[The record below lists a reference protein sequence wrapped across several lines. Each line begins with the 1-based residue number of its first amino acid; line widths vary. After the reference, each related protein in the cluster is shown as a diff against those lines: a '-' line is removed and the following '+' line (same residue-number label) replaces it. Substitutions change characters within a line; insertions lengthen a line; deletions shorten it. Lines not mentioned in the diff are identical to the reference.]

1 MKERKRKLKPF
12 VMPMVYA
19 LAFTAL
25 VLSLSVV
32 DTIQNKKVSKADDN
46 YTYVNNSIIS
56 SNVPVVKEETIEVT
70 IKPFK
75 SDNVEIAKKFYDTNA
90 SDEEKQNALI
100 YYNDTYMQNSGVL
113 YKSKEAFDVV
123 TILDGT
129 VVDVKKDEVLGNIVE
144 IKHSNNL
151 ITTYE
156 GLSTV
161 NVKKD
166 QLLKQGDVIGK
177 SGKLNL
183 GEEIENGLLF
193 EVISDGKYI
202 NPLTYLEQKN
212 NGQ

>member
-56 SNVPVVKEETIEVT
+56 SNVPVVKEETTEVT

-113 YKSKEAFDVV
+113 YKSKDAFDVV

-129 VVDVKKDEVLGNIVE
+129 VIKKKKDEFLRQILLNTNTFERWLSFYRMSGAFSSQVE
-144 IKHSNNL
+144 FFFRESRNQIATKK
-151 ITTYE
+151 
-156 GLSTV
+156 ST
-161 NVKKD
+161 D
-166 QLLKQGDVIGK
+166 RQTLRD
-177 SGKLNL
+177 
-183 GEEIENGLLF
+183 
-193 EVISDGKYI
+193 
-202 NPLTYLEQKN
+202 
-212 NGQ
+212 

>member
-32 DTIQNKKVSKADDN
+32 DTIQNKQVSKADDN

-56 SNVPVVKEETIEVT
+56 SNVPVVKEETTEVT

-75 SDNVEIAKKFYDTNA
+75 SDNVEIAKKFYDTNS

-113 YKSKEAFDVV
+113 YKYTEAFDVV

-129 VVDVKKDEVLGNIVE
+129 VVNVKKDEVLGNIVE

-151 ITTYE
+151 ITTYG

>member
-32 DTIQNKKVSKADDN
+32 DTIQNKQVSKADDN

-56 SNVPVVKEETIEVT
+56 SNVPVVKEETTEVT

-100 YYNDTYMQNSGVL
+100 YYNDTYMQNSGIL
-113 YKSKEAFDVV
+113 YKSNESFDNVN
-123 TILDGT
+123 ILDGT
-129 VVDVKKDEVLGNIVE
+129 VVDVKKDEVLGNVVE
-144 IKHSNNL
+144 VKHSNNL
-151 ITTYE
+151 ISTYE

-177 SGKLNL
+177 SGKLEL
-183 GEEIENGLLF
+183 GESLENSLLF
-193 EVISDGKYI
+193 ELIKDGKYV
-202 NPLTYLEQKN
+202 NPLNYLDKKISDQ
-212 NGQ
+212 

>member
-1 MKERKRKLKPF
+1 MR
-12 VMPMVYA
+12 
-19 LAFTAL
+19 
-25 VLSLSVV
+25 
-32 DTIQNKKVSKADDN
+32 
-46 YTYVNNSIIS
+46 
-56 SNVPVVKEETIEVT
+56 
-70 IKPFK
+70 
-75 SDNVEIAKKFYDTNA
+75 
-90 SDEEKQNALI
+90 
-100 YYNDTYMQNSGVL
+100 
-113 YKSKEAFDVV
+113 
-123 TILDGT
+123 
-129 VVDVKKDEVLGNIVE
+129 
-144 IKHSNNL
+144 
-151 ITTYE
+151 TYE

>member
-56 SNVPVVKEETIEVT
+56 SNVPVVKEETTEVT

-100 YYNDTYMQNSGVL
+100 YYNDTYMQNSGIL
-113 YKSKEAFDVV
+113 YKSNESFDIVN
-123 TILDGT
+123 ILDGT
-129 VVDVKKDEVLGNIVE
+129 VVDVKKDEVLGNVVE
-144 IKHSNNL
+144 VKHSNNL
-151 ITTYE
+151 ISTYE

-177 SGKLNL
+177 SGKLEL
-183 GEEIENGLLF
+183 GESLENSLLF
-193 EVISDGKYI
+193 ELIKDGKYV
-202 NPLTYLEQKN
+202 NPLNYLDKKISDQ
-212 NGQ
+212 

>member
-1 MKERKRKLKPF
+1 
-12 VMPMVYA
+12 
-19 LAFTAL
+19 
-25 VLSLSVV
+25 
-32 DTIQNKKVSKADDN
+32 
-46 YTYVNNSIIS
+46 
-56 SNVPVVKEETIEVT
+56 
-70 IKPFK
+70 
-75 SDNVEIAKKFYDTNA
+75 
-90 SDEEKQNALI
+90 
-100 YYNDTYMQNSGVL
+100 MQNSGVL

-177 SGKLNL
+177 SGKLEL
-183 GEEIENGLLF
+183 GESLENSLLF
-193 EVISDGKYI
+193 ELIKDGKYV
-202 NPLTYLEQKN
+202 NPLNYLDKKISDQ
-212 NGQ
+212 

>member
-25 VLSLSVV
+25 VLSLSAL
-32 DTIQNKKVSKADDN
+32 DSIQNKKVSKADDN

-56 SNVPVVKEETIEVT
+56 SNVPVVKEEKIMV
-70 IKPFK
+70 KPYTSEK
-75 SDNVEIAKKFYDTNA
+75 VEISKKFYDTNE
-90 SDEEKQNALI
+90 SDEEKQNSLI
-100 YYNDTYMQNSGVL
+100 YYNDTYMQNSGIL
-113 YKSKEAFDVV
+113 YKSNESFDIVN
-123 TILDGT
+123 ILDGT
-129 VVDVKKDEVLGNIVE
+129 VVDVKKDEVLGNVVE

-151 ITTYE
+151 ISTYE

-177 SGKLNL
+177 SGVCNIEKDLNNHL
-183 GEEIENGLLF
+183 HFELILNGKVVNPENYYNKKIKEL
-193 EVISDGKYI
+193 
-202 NPLTYLEQKN
+202 
-212 NGQ
+212 

>member
-32 DTIQNKKVSKADDN
+32 DTIQNKQVSKADDN

-90 SDEEKQNALI
+90 SDEEKHDLL
-100 YYNDTYMQNSGVL
+100 YLSWPVCNSFGIGRSFL
-113 YKSKEAFDVV
+113 KAYSK
-123 TILDGT
+123 LGR
-129 VVDVKKDEVLGNIVE
+129 KK
-144 IKHSNNL
+144 H
-151 ITTYE
+151 
-156 GLSTV
+156 
-161 NVKKD
+161 
-166 QLLKQGDVIGK
+166 
-177 SGKLNL
+177 
-183 GEEIENGLLF
+183 
-193 EVISDGKYI
+193 
-202 NPLTYLEQKN
+202 
-212 NGQ
+212 

>member
-32 DTIQNKKVSKADDN
+32 DTIQNKQVSKADDN

-56 SNVPVVKEETIEVT
+56 SNVPVVKEETTEVT

-123 TILDGT
+123 TILN
-129 VVDVKKDEVLGNIVE
+129 VKKDEVLGNIVE

-161 NVKKD
+161 NIKKD

-177 SGKLNL
+177 SRKLNL
-183 GEEIENGLLF
+183 GEELENGLLF

>member
-32 DTIQNKKVSKADDN
+32 DTIQNKQVSKADDN

-56 SNVPVVKEETIEVT
+56 SNVPVVKEETTEVT

-75 SDNVEIAKKFYDTNA
+75 SDNVEIAKKFYDTNE
-90 SDEEKQNALI
+90 SDEEKQNSLI

-129 VVDVKKDEVLGNIVE
+129 VVNVKKDEVLGNIVE

>member
-32 DTIQNKKVSKADDN
+32 DTIQNKKMSKADDN

-56 SNVPVVKEETIEVT
+56 SNVPVVKEEKIMV
-70 IKPFK
+70 KPYTSEK
-75 SDNVEIAKKFYDTNA
+75 VEISKKFYDTNE
-90 SDEEKQNALI
+90 SDEEKQNSLI

-166 QLLKQGDVIGK
+166 QLLKQGDVVGK

>member
-32 DTIQNKKVSKADDN
+32 DTIQNKQVSKADDN

-56 SNVPVVKEETIEVT
+56 SNVPVVKEETTEVT

-75 SDNVEIAKKFYDTNA
+75 SDNVEIAKKFYDTNE
-90 SDEEKQNALI
+90 SDEEKQNSLI
-100 YYNDTYMQNSGVL
+100 YYNDTYMQNSGIL
-113 YKSKEAFDVV
+113 YKSNESFDIVN
-123 TILDGT
+123 ILDGT
-129 VVDVKKDEVLGNIVE
+129 VVDVKKDEVLGNVVE
-144 IKHSNNL
+144 VKHSNNL
-151 ITTYE
+151 ISTYE

-202 NPLTYLEQKN
+202 NPLTYLEQKY

>member
-56 SNVPVVKEETIEVT
+56 SNVPVVKEETTEVT

-100 YYNDTYMQNSGVL
+100 YYNDTYMQNSGIL
-113 YKSKEAFDVV
+113 YKSNESFDIVN
-123 TILDGT
+123 ILDGT
-129 VVDVKKDEVLGNIVE
+129 VVDVKKDEVLGNVVE
-144 IKHSNNL
+144 VKHSNNL
-151 ITTYE
+151 ISTYE

-177 SGKLNL
+177 SGKLEL
-183 GEEIENGLLF
+183 GEPLENSLLF
-193 EVISDGKYI
+193 ELIKDGKYV
-202 NPLTYLEQKN
+202 NPLNYLDKKISDQ
-212 NGQ
+212 

>member
-32 DTIQNKKVSKADDN
+32 DTIQNKQVSKADDN

-90 SDEEKQNALI
+90 SDEENK
-100 YYNDTYMQNSGVL
+100 MHL
-113 YKSKEAFDVV
+113 YIIMIHICKIQV
-123 TILDGT
+123 
-129 VVDVKKDEVLGNIVE
+129 
-144 IKHSNNL
+144 
-151 ITTYE
+151 Y
-156 GLSTV
+156 
-161 NVKKD
+161 
-166 QLLKQGDVIGK
+166 
-177 SGKLNL
+177 
-183 GEEIENGLLF
+183 
-193 EVISDGKYI
+193 YI
-202 NPLTYLEQKN
+202 NQKKHLM
-212 NGQ
+212 

>member
-32 DTIQNKKVSKADDN
+32 DTIQNKQVSKADD
-46 YTYVNNSIIS
+46 
-56 SNVPVVKEETIEVT
+56 
-70 IKPFK
+70 
-75 SDNVEIAKKFYDTNA
+75 
-90 SDEEKQNALI
+90 
-100 YYNDTYMQNSGVL
+100 NDTYMQNSGVL

-129 VVDVKKDEVLGNIVE
+129 VVNVKKDEVLGNIVE

>member
-12 VMPMVYA
+12 VMPMVYV

-32 DTIQNKKVSKADDN
+32 DTIQNKKVSKSDEN

-56 SNVPVVKEETIEVT
+56 SNVPVVKEEKIEVI

-75 SDNVEIAKKFYDTNA
+75 SENVEIAKKFYDTNS

-113 YKSKEAFDVV
+113 YKSKEPFDVV

-129 VVDVKKDEVLGNIVE
+129 VIDVKKDEVLGNIVE

-166 QLLKQGDVIGK
+166 QLLKQGDIIGK
-177 SGKLNL
+177 SGKVNL

-212 NGQ
+212 NEQ

>member
-56 SNVPVVKEETIEVT
+56 SNVPVVKEEKIMV
-70 IKPFK
+70 KPYTSEK
-75 SDNVEIAKKFYDTNA
+75 VEISKKFYDTNA